1 MASNG
6 PSPHF
11 PALHLSVPTPQPS
24 RSHYAQSLLGPSFHD
39 PRTHHVFKSHHE
51 RRQSAPLSRHDDER
65 RHAIGSHSTLA
76 LHLYLAACNSSS
88 ICCFLSLEKRSWVIR
103 CGAQQGLGVMAFQ
116 WLVIGKARAK
126 GRGEGPSLAIT
137 VFF

>member
-1 MASNG
+1 LGFRDSARVKQNQQNQDG
-6 PSPHF
+6 RRLNVLQSP
-11 PALHLSVPTPQPS
+11 P
-24 RSHYAQSLLGPSFHD
+24 
-39 PRTHHVFKSHHE
+39 E
-51 RRQSAPLSRHDDER
+51 RAAPLSRHDDER